1 MLLLDRPKRLLFG
14 YWLGAMTTGISVGL
28 AIVYW
33 LHNSHTVSTTK
44 HTVNPALNIV
54 LGVLALIVAVVV
66 GTGRLADK
74 ESRHRRHSGEPKKQ
88 PRWQRTL
95 SRGTATST
103 FLIGLV
109 LSFPGA
115 SYLASLTE
123 ISKQSLGVTATVA
136 TVIAVNLVM
145 LVLLE
150 APLIGYI
157 VAPESTP
164 LAVERFKSWFSANAR
179 RAITVVAALIGVALI
194 VRGLINI

>member
-1 MLLLDRPKRLLFG
+1 MLLLDRPKRLLLG

-33 LHNSHTVSTTK
+33 LNDSHTVSTTK
-44 HTVNPALNIV
+44 HTINPALNIV
-54 LGVLALIVAVVV
+54 LGVLAIIVAGVI
-66 GTGRLADK
+66 GSGRFAAE
-74 ESRHRRHSGEPKKQ
+74 ESRHERKRSGPKKP

-95 SRGTATST
+95 SKGSARVT
-103 FLIGLV
+103 FLVGIL

-123 ISKQSLGVTATVA
+123 IHKQGLGATAAVA

-150 APLIGYI
+150 VPLIGYAL
-157 VAPESTP
+157 APEWTP
-164 LAVERFKSWFSANAR
+164 NAIERFRAWLNANGR
-179 RAITVVAALIGVALI
+179 RALTIAAAVIGVALI
-194 VRGLINI
+194 VRGVVNF